1 VRLDPAPV
9 PLARVTDGTA
19 RLALVGADELFDLTG
34 PAPVRDERFEALAP
48 LGQNLL
54 HLVARR
60 DGPSR
65 LDAVTTLATGPAGST
80 SERLA
85 RLMVSGL
92 GLAAEL
98 LPADDA
104 EAGAGPLLEL
114 VADGTA
120 DVAVLPVP
128 EGDPAVRTALGGGG
142 FRLLGVGNWNAGSNL
157 VRYPFLRQARI
168 APDTYPG
175 QREPVETLGVQLVLA
190 GPAPDASEIIGDQGP
205 SSIQVGLSPVSD
217 AAVTA
222 MNETLP
228 KTILIDPTLRI
239 AAALAPAMPT
249 APAAMNPA
257 ADISILNLAV
267 VLLFIVLIWL
277 YIRPELR

>member
-65 LDAVTTLATGPAGST
+65 LDAVTTLATGPAGSS

-128 EGDPAVRTALGGGG
+128 EGDPAEAGVQK
-142 FRLLGVGNWNAGSNL
+142 GVGRSYFNANG
-157 VRYPFLRQARI
+157 YTGRQ
-168 APDTYPG
+168 D
-175 QREPVETLGVQLVLA
+175 
-190 GPAPDASEIIGDQGP
+190 
-205 SSIQVGLSPVSD
+205 VSGWVCNGYLD
-217 AAVTA
+217 
-222 MNETLP
+222 
-228 KTILIDPTLRI
+228 D
-239 AAALAPAMPT
+239 
-249 APAAMNPA
+249 
-257 ADISILNLAV
+257 
-267 VLLFIVLIWL
+267 
-277 YIRPELR
+277 